1 MAIAHPPYEAKS
13 STNWELEITQLV
25 NLNNDKLTTD
35 SVKLAKIINAIKN
48 ASDFAE
54 LQELVNKL

>member
-1 MAIAHPPYEAKS
+1 MSIAHPPYEPKS

-35 SVKLAKIINAIKN
+35 SFKLAKLITAIKE
-48 ASDFAE
+48 ASDFAD
-54 LQELVNKL
+54 LQERINKL